1 MMISSTK
8 KFVVV
13 ALTQDLARIWRHGL
27 EKGMKS
33 ENLSAPDANGLHRH
47 VRQMQHH
54 GGHTQ
59 DPAEQGFF
67 DILAEK
73 LRGSSEVLILG
84 HGSGKANAMDRFFE
98 YVGKHDPQLA
108 KQIMGRVE
116 ADLNALSDDQILAKA
131 REWFDWYHRQG
142 APITKTIR

>member
-1 MMISSTK
+1 MTISSIN
-8 KFVVV
+8 KFIVV
-13 ALTQDLARIWRHGL
+13 ALTQDLARIWRYGL

-33 ENLSAPDANGLHRH
+33 ENLSAPNANGLHRH

-67 DILAEK
+67 DILADK
-73 LRGSSEVLILG
+73 LKGNSEVLILG
-84 HGSGKANAMDRFFE
+84 HGVGKSNAMHRFTHYLE
-98 YVGKHDPQLA
+98 KHDSQLA
-108 KQIMGRVE
+108 RQIIGTVE

>member
-1 MMISSTK
+1 MTSSSTNR
-8 KFVVV
+8 FVVV
-13 ALTQDLARIWRHGL
+13 TLTGDLARIWRQGL
-27 EKGMKS
+27 EKGMKP

-54 GGHTQ
+54 GGHSQ

-67 DILAEK
+67 DILASK
-73 LRGSSEVLILG
+73 LKGKFEVLIMG
-84 HGSGKANAMDRFFE
+84 HGVGKSNAMHRFTDYLE
-98 YVGKHDPQLA
+98 KHDPLLA
-108 KQIMGRVE
+108 KQIIGTVE
-116 ADLNALSDDQILAKA
+116 ADLNALSDDQVLAKA